1 MKIMNAIILAAGLG
15 IRLNPLIKD
24 IPKCLI
30 EVNRIPIIER
40 CISIIRKYDIEQ
52 IIVVLGFQSGKIREF
67 IGHKFGLSGFL
78 FIENPEYQ
86 SSNNIVSLWL
96 AREHLKQGAFIIES
110 DIVFEEKAFQILAGS
125 ENKSF
130 WMVDRFVKGM
140 DGCLLETNDA
150 GEIISIRI
158 VREDLNEYTDK
169 MFKSVGIL
177 KLNSNEG
184 ELLSAFLDQEVKAD
198 NKKIYYDLV
207 FAKYLSSLT
216 VFICN
221 IEGYKWAEVDNY
233 QDLLHAQQM
242 FINTDG

>member
-1 MKIMNAIILAAGLG
+1 
-15 IRLNPLIKD
+15 
-24 IPKCLI
+24 
-30 EVNRIPIIER
+30 
-40 CISIIRKYDIEQ
+40 
-52 IIVVLGFQSGKIREF
+52 
-67 IGHKFGLSGFL
+67 
-78 FIENPEYQ
+78 
-86 SSNNIVSLWL
+86 
-96 AREHLKQGAFIIES
+96 
-110 DIVFEEKAFQILAGS
+110 
-125 ENKSF
+125 
-130 WMVDRFVKGM
+130 
-140 DGCLLETNDA
+140 
-150 GEIISIRI
+150 
-158 VREDLNEYTDK
+158 